1 MFGHIHAAHGREAVF
16 WDNGQAAFERLM
28 AREKKGIIRDFL
40 PSWAW
45 LDALEVVWYGVRG
58 ILWQHLMVGST
69 DANGGLLVNAALV
82 SWKTADVIGNRAE
95 VVEL

>member
-16 WDNGQAAFERLM
+16 WDKSQAAFERLM
-28 AREKKGIIRDFL
+28 ARKTKGVIKDIL

-45 LDALEVVWYGVRG
+45 LDALKVVWHGLGG
-58 ILWQHLMVGST
+58 ILWQHLMAGSSG
-69 DANGGLLVNAALV
+69 ANGGLLVNAALV
-82 SWKTADVIGNRAE
+82 SWKTADIIGSSAE